1 MKVKDLAGNT
11 TQWKIGGEVVIA
23 TDNRQRSGL
32 HIRARKLLKE
42 IFITSQIKEEVSIPV
57 WPKRTFHLDFYI
69 PITKIAVE
77 VHGKQHYEFNVFF
90 HANRMDFRMQEN
102 RDKDKIE
109 WCSINGIL
117 LVILPYNEDSNEWR
131 KRITNARKGQNE
143 TGNEGS
149 G

>member
-1 MKVKDLAGNT
+1 MNN
-11 TQWKIGGEVVIA
+11 QF
-23 TDNRQRSGL
+23 
-32 HIRARKLLKE
+32 IRPSLLKE

-117 LVILPYNEDSNEWR
+117 LVISKKIWFSSHFFLLGFFP
-131 KRITNARKGQNE
+131 
-143 TGNEGS
+143 
-149 G
+149 